1 MGERVPQTLANH
13 VRFDPMYHYS
23 TLPLAVF
30 LLVWSIAHLVRHPTH
45 EAIAWVVAAVVIFLL
60 VGLVRSY
67 ALKVQDR
74 VIRLE
79 ERLRLSALLPEPWRA
94 RISELSEQQLIALR
108 FAADEEIPSLVE
120 KTIRENL
127 DPKAIKKAINNW
139 RPDYW
144 RV

>member
-13 VRFDPMYHYS
+13 TRFDPMYHFS
-23 TLPLAVF
+23 TLPLSVF
-30 LLVWSIAHLVRHPTH
+30 LLVWAIAHLVRHPTH

-79 ERLRLSALLPEPWRA
+79 ETMRLAKLSAGAALPALTEK
-94 RISELSEQQLIALR
+94 QLIALR
-108 FAADEEIPSLVE
+108 FACDEELPALAE
-120 KTIRENL
+120 KTAAGGL
-127 DPKAIKKAINNW
+127 QPKQIKQAIQTW
-139 RPDYW
+139 RPDYF

>member
-79 ERLRLSALLPEPWRA
+79 ETMRLARLSGATAPVLTEK
-94 RISELSEQQLIALR
+94 QLIALR
-108 FAADEEIPSLVE
+108 FASDAELPALAE
-120 KTIRENL
+120 KTATGSL
-127 DPKAIKKAINNW
+127 TPKQIKQAIQTW
-139 RPDYW
+139 RPDYF

>member
-23 TLPLAVF
+23 TLPLSVF

-79 ERLRLSALLPEPWRA
+79 ETMRLARLSAGAAVPTLTEK
-94 RISELSEQQLIALR
+94 QLIALR
-108 FAADEEIPSLVE
+108 FASDAELPALAE
-120 KTIRENL
+120 KTAAGGL
-127 DPKAIKKAINNW
+127 TPKQIKQAIQTW
-139 RPDYW
+139 RPDYF

>member
-23 TLPLAVF
+23 TLPLSVF

-79 ERLRLSALLPEPWRA
+79 ETMRLARLSGATAPVLTEK
-94 RISELSEQQLIALR
+94 QLIALR
-108 FAADEEIPSLVE
+108 FASDAELPALAE
-120 KTIRENL
+120 KTAAGGL
-127 DPKAIKKAINNW
+127 TPKQIKQAIQTW
-139 RPDYW
+139 RPDYF

>member
-13 VRFDPMYHYS
+13 TRFDPMYHYS

-45 EAIAWVVAAVVIFLL
+45 ESIAWVVAAVLIFLL

-79 ERLRLSALLPEPWRA
+79 ETMRLARLSGATAPVLAEK
-94 RISELSEQQLIALR
+94 QLIALR
-108 FAADEEIPSLVE
+108 FASDA
-120 KTIRENL
+120 
-127 DPKAIKKAINNW
+127 
-139 RPDYW
+139 
-144 RV
+144 